1 MTSTILTADRYIA
14 IRFNDGSL
22 SYNGILR
29 ILTKDGRIIP
39 ARWNAANCRLEAC
52 GRNSDFG
59 PLPMYTKSK
68 AIAAKL
74 FDYGINFA
82 WLTLD
87 EAKEIAS

>member
-1 MTSTILTADRYIA
+1 MTYTTITSDRYIA
-14 IRFNDGSL
+14 IRSEDGSL

-39 ARWNAANCRLEAC
+39 ARWNATNCRLEAC
-52 GRNSDFG
+52 GLNSDSG
-59 PLPMYTKSK
+59 ALPMYTKSK

-74 FDYGINFA
+74 FDLGIDFA

-87 EAKEIAS
+87 EAKEMTS